1 MKLRRRTVASIL
13 AASLLIGIGATVA
26 GSAPLTF
33 LRMGTGPTSG
43 TIFPLGGLLA
53 GIVSNPPG
61 SRDCERG
68 GSCGVPGVIVT
79 ATSSEGAVENI
90 AEINAGNFDMALVQ
104 GDVAFWAYYGLGP
117 YKGTEPVRSLRAIG
131 ALFPEALHVVVPEDS
146 PIRDIPDLRG
156 ARVSVGEAGSGT
168 QIMADVVMSA
178 RGVEPGDVKLSLLDP
193 GSAVDA
199 LAAGE
204 IDAAFFVTGYP
215 DAAIG
220 TLAEQMPIRLI
231 PLDWDDYDE
240 LTERYAFIT
249 GGVVPSGTYHGIP
262 ATLSL
267 NVSAQ
272 LIVREA
278 LDEELVYG
286 ITRALWHD
294 TSRRKLEKNHPRGAQ
309 IRLKAALNGVAIPL
323 HPGAIKFYQ
332 DIRLLK
338 SPF

>member
-1 MKLRRRTVASIL
+1 MNLRRRTVASIL
-13 AASLLIGIGATVA
+13 AASLLVGIGATVA
-26 GSAPLTF
+26 ASSPLTF

-79 ATSSEGAVENI
+79 ATSSEGSVENI
-90 AEINAGNFDMALVQ
+90 EEISNGNFDLALVQ

-117 YKGTEPVRSLRAIG
+117 YKGKPPVRSLRAIG
-131 ALFPEALHVVVPEDS
+131 SLFPEALHIVVPADS
-146 PIRDIPDLRG
+146 PIRDIPDLKG
-156 ARVSVGEAGSGT
+156 ARISVGEAGSGT
-168 QIMADVVMSA
+168 QVMADVVMQA
-178 RGVEPGDVKLSLLDP
+178 RGLSPEEVKIRYLRPGT
-193 GSAVDA
+193 AVDA

-204 IDAAFFVTGYP
+204 LDAAFFVTGYP
-215 DAAIG
+215 DAAIE

-231 PLDWDDYDE
+231 PLDWDDYDA
-240 LTERYAFIT
+240 LTERYAFIS
-249 GGVVPSGTYHGIP
+249 GGVLPTDTYHGIP

-278 LDEELVYG
+278 LDEDLVYG
-286 ITRALWHD
+286 ITRALWHE

-309 IRLKAALNGVAIPL
+309 IRLKAALSGVAIPL

-332 DIRLLK
+332 DVRLLK